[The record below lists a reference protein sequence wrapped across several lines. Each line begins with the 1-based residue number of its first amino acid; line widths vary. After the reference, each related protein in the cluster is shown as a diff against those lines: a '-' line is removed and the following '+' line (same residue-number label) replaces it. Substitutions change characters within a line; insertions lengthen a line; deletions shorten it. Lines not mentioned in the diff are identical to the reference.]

1 MLLGLIV
8 HVAELGVPVGML
20 GALLG
25 LLGALQRVILLAEQP
40 PDRVI
45 ADRMPLRGE
54 RLSQLAGGLAGP
66 PQRALRISAGVGST
80 RSSSAWSSP
89 GSRSTSRLG
98 PPPGRRTRPRG
109 SGESSSSRT
118 PVYTVGRDSPVRRA
132 IRAPPPRPRARAAAP
147 ASRRRCFSVR
157 CGATSSYNPAST
169 ASTSTPRRYRP
180 GMPPPQL
187 SDKLVMRGPLWPLSG
202 EGGDGGRAT
211 SSKSGRSRPI
221 PSIRSQYAHRLR
233 MTVPPKRKDRNILEL
248 SEQGANEEQIS
259 MAVERVRAA
268 VRPSTAALP
277 EERQATGAGGRPGGP
292 EASLAEQ
299 QELLKA
305 AYHL

>member
-66 PQRALRISAGVGST
+66 PQRALRISAGVGVDQVLQRLEQPRVT
-80 RSSSAWSSP
+80 LDQP
-89 GSRSTSRLG
+89 LG
-98 PPPGRRTRPRG
+98 PATAAAERPRG

-118 PVYTVGRDSPVRRA
+118 PVYTVGRDSPLRRA

-180 GMPPPQL
+180 GIPPPQL
-187 SDKLVMRGPLWPLSG
+187 SDKLVMRGPLSRVCVPYG
-202 EGGDGGRAT
+202 Y
-211 SSKSGRSRPI
+211 SSRS
-221 PSIRSQYAHRLR
+221 S
-233 MTVPPKRKDRNILEL
+233 
-248 SEQGANEEQIS
+248 
-259 MAVERVRAA
+259 
-268 VRPSTAALP
+268 
-277 EERQATGAGGRPGGP
+277 
-292 EASLAEQ
+292 
-299 QELLKA
+299 
-305 AYHL
+305 

>member
-98 PPPGRRTRPRG
+98 PPPRRRSAHAGQG
-109 SGESSSSRT
+109 SH
-118 PVYTVGRDSPVRRA
+118 P
-132 IRAPPPRPRARAAAP
+132 AP
-147 ASRRRCFSVR
+147 AHRCTPLV
-157 CGATSSYNPAST
+157 GT
-169 ASTSTPRRYRP
+169 AR
-180 GMPPPQL
+180 
-187 SDKLVMRGPLWPLSG
+187 
-202 EGGDGGRAT
+202 
-211 SSKSGRSRPI
+211 
-221 PSIRSQYAHRLR
+221 
-233 MTVPPKRKDRNILEL
+233 
-248 SEQGANEEQIS
+248 
-259 MAVERVRAA
+259 
-268 VRPSTAALP
+268 
-277 EERQATGAGGRPGGP
+277 
-292 EASLAEQ
+292 
-299 QELLKA
+299 
-305 AYHL
+305 